1 MSTQPGKTVEIE
13 RRDLHD
19 VLRMGTADLR
29 APMLDSVESWNWAVR
44 ISVVGLFALAL
55 AGILYIMASVVV
67 PVLLAWVVAMVLLPV
82 VDSLERRGLSRA
94 LTSTVLVILLIAS
107 IVVIIG
113 VLTVP
118 LTYWVGRTSEL
129 GALLKER
136 LQTLGNPLTFFDEI
150 GNALSQATGENQ
162 SASAVNLSSSSIVTV
177 ILSVLTPVVSQSL
190 IFVVALAFHL
200 IYQRDI
206 QSGMLLVFQNDSARQ
221 IAKDILKDIRVHKS
235 IYFGTLTV
243 VNICLGIAAT
253 VMTWLVG
260 LPHPFLWGMLAA
272 VMNFIPY
279 LGAAIVI
286 ATLFVVGLIAF
297 ATLSHAVIAP
307 LAYLGITILEGQVI
321 TPTLIGHRL
330 TINPFLVFL
339 AVAIWTWMWGPV
351 GAFLGVPILLC
362 GMVAC
367 CHRHT
372 ARTPAYTRLLR
383 MAKRSDATCSRC
395 SVSTLLAIRGIGSL
409 RQFRC
414 TTP

>member
-1 MSTQPGKTVEIE
+1 MSTQPGRTVETA
-13 RRDLHD
+13 RHLHY
-19 VLRMGTADLR
+19 VVRMGGPEPRT
-29 APMLDSVESWNWAVR
+29 PVLDSVESWNWAVR
-44 ISVVGLFALAL
+44 ISVVGLFVLAL
-55 AGILYIMASVVV
+55 AGIAYSMASVVV

-82 VDSLERRGLSRA
+82 VDGLERRGLSRT
-94 LTSTVLVILLIAS
+94 LTSTVLVILLVAS
-107 IVVIIG
+107 MIVIVG

-136 LQTLGNPLTFFDEI
+136 LQTLGNPLAFFEEI
-150 GNALSQATGENQ
+150 SNALSQVTGEDQ
-162 SASAVNLSSSSIVTV
+162 SASAVNLSSSNIVTAV
-177 ILSVLTPVVSQSL
+177 LSVLTPLVSQTL
-190 IFVVALAFHL
+190 IFVVALVFHL

-206 QSGMLLVFQNDSARQ
+206 QSGMLLLFQNDSARQ
-221 IAKDILKDIRVHKS
+221 IAKDILKDIQVNTS

-253 VMTWLVG
+253 VLTWLVG

-272 VMNFIPY
+272 ALNFVPY

-297 ATLSHAVIAP
+297 SALSHAVIAP
-307 LAYLGITILEGQVI
+307 LAYLGITALEGQVT

-339 AVAIWTWMWGPV
+339 SIACWTWMWGPV

-362 GMVAC
+362 AMVAL
-367 CHRHT
+367 RRLSSTGSENAGLHT
-372 ARTPAYTRLLR
+372 TAADGQ
-383 MAKRSDATCSRC
+383 AS
-395 SVSTLLAIRGIGSL
+395 
-409 RQFRC
+409 
-414 TTP
+414 

>member
-1 MSTQPGKTVEIE
+1 M
-13 RRDLHD
+13 
-19 VLRMGTADLR
+19 
-29 APMLDSVESWNWAVR
+29 
-44 ISVVGLFALAL
+44 VV
-55 AGILYIMASVVV
+55 
-67 PVLLAWVVAMVLLPV
+67 
-82 VDSLERRGLSRA
+82 
-94 LTSTVLVILLIAS
+94 LLIAS
-107 IVVIIG
+107 IMVIIG

-136 LQTLGNPLTFFDEI
+136 LHTLGNPLTFFDEI
-150 GNALSQATGENQ
+150 STTLSQATGKEDQ

-177 ILSVLTPVVSQSL
+177 ILSVLTPLISQSL
-190 IFVVALAFHL
+190 IFVVALVFHL

-206 QSGMLLVFQNDSARQ
+206 QSGILLAFQNDSARQ
-221 IAKDILKDIRVHKS
+221 MAKDILKDIRVNTS

-243 VNICLGIAAT
+243 VNICLGIATT

-297 ATLSHAVIAP
+297 AALSHAVIAP

-362 GMVAC
+362 GMVAL
-367 CHRHT
+367 R
-372 ARTPAYTRLLR
+372 RL
-383 MAKRSDATCSRC
+383 S
-395 SVSTLLAIRGIGSL
+395 STGSENASL
-409 RQFRC
+409 R
-414 TTP
+414 TTAADCQAI

>member
-1 MSTQPGKTVEIE
+1 MSTQPGRTVETA

-19 VLRMGTADLR
+19 VLRMGTSDLR

-44 ISVVGLFALAL
+44 ISVVGLFVLAL
-55 AGILYIMASVVV
+55 AGIFYSMASVVV

-94 LTSTVLVILLIAS
+94 LISTVLVVLLIAS
-107 IVVIIG
+107 MVVIIV

-136 LQTLGNPLTFFDEI
+136 LHTLGNPLTFFDEI
-150 GNALSQATGENQ
+150 STALSQATGKEDQ

-177 ILSVLTPVVSQSL
+177 ILSVLTPLVSQSL
-190 IFVVALAFHL
+190 IFVVALVFHL

-206 QSGMLLVFQNDSARQ
+206 QSGMLLIFQNDSARQ
-221 IAKDILKDIRVHKS
+221 IAKDILKDIRVNTS

-243 VNICLGIAAT
+243 VNICLGIATT

-286 ATLFVVGLIAF
+286 ATLFVVSFIAF
-297 ATLSHAVIAP
+297 SALSHAVIAP
-307 LAYLGITILEGQVI
+307 LAYLGITVLEGQVI
-321 TPTLIGHRL
+321 TPTLIGSLSIHSSFFSPSQSGPGCGDRSARSWAC
-330 TINPFLVFL
+330 PFSC
-339 AVAIWTWMWGPV
+339 AGW
-351 GAFLGVPILLC
+351 
-362 GMVAC
+362 
-367 CHRHT
+367 
-372 ARTPAYTRLLR
+372 
-383 MAKRSDATCSRC
+383 
-395 SVSTLLAIRGIGSL
+395 
-409 RQFRC
+409 
-414 TTP
+414 

>member
-1 MSTQPGKTVEIE
+1 M
-13 RRDLHD
+13 
-19 VLRMGTADLR
+19 
-29 APMLDSVESWNWAVR
+29 
-44 ISVVGLFALAL
+44 
-55 AGILYIMASVVV
+55 
-67 PVLLAWVVAMVLLPV
+67 
-82 VDSLERRGLSRA
+82 SRA
-94 LTSTVLVILLIAS
+94 LTSTAMVVLLIAS
-107 IVVIIG
+107 IMVIIG

-136 LQTLGNPLTFFDEI
+136 LHTLGNPLTFFDEI
-150 GNALSQATGENQ
+150 STTLSQATGKEDQ

-177 ILSVLTPVVSQSL
+177 ILSVLTPLVSQSL
-190 IFVVALAFHL
+190 IFVVALVFHL

-206 QSGMLLVFQNDSARQ
+206 QSGILLAFQNDSARQ
-221 IAKDILKDIRVHKS
+221 MAKDILKDIRVNTS

-243 VNICLGIAAT
+243 VNICLGIATT

-279 LGAAIVI
+279 LGAGTVI

-297 ATLSHAVIAP
+297 AALSHAVIAP

-362 GMVAC
+362 GMVAL
-367 CHRHT
+367 RRLSSTGSENAGLRTT
-372 ARTPAYTRLLR
+372 AA
-383 MAKRSDATCSRC
+383 DCQ
-395 SVSTLLAIRGIGSL
+395 AI
-409 RQFRC
+409 
-414 TTP
+414 